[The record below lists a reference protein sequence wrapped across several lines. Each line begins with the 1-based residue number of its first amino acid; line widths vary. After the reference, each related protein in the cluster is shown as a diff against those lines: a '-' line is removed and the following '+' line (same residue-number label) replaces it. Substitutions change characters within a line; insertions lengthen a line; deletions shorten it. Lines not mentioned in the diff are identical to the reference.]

1 MHLATDPVLAS
12 DVKSE
17 TGTHPDRLGFSLAA
31 EGGLNDGAA
40 FPFVMLGLGLLGLH
54 DLGPGAV
61 GWWTIDFLWATLGG
75 LLIGA
80 ALGAA
85 SGRLVVYLRS
95 RHGEAVGLDE
105 FLGLGLV
112 ALAYGIAQLSLASG
126 FLAVFAAGLALQRV
140 REHPRR
146 HTRPLAA
153 AAAGSAAG
161 HPYDKLATHSHH
173 ASVTMRDSVQG
184 FNAQLERLAE
194 LTVVLVVGA
203 MLAYAKPL
211 PAALWFVPLMLLLL
225 RPLSVVV
232 ALTGERVSLP
242 QQAMVGWF
250 GIRGIGSVFY
260 LLFVLR
266 YGIAGPIAD
275 TLISLTLWTVA
286 ASIVAH
292 GVTVQ
297 PLMQRYI
304 ARRRRRPASKAPARR
319 RRTMIEPLLL
329 TTARLCTFD
338 GQRLLTGASGFFFE
352 RDERLFLVTSRHVL
366 IDEPSEHLPDRIEI
380 ELHTDAHNLTQS
392 TALSMLL
399 YRDGKSVWRQGSDAG
414 GEIDVAVIEI
424 DRAALPD
431 SVLLRC
437 LHAGPPAGL
446 AAGGGGR
453 HLAADRRLPA
463 RLPRHA
469 APPAGGAPGGDRLV
483 LRPALPGPGLLPHRC
498 AHAPRHQRR
507 AGGDARPRRRSRNCP
522 GSCWACTRRA
532 WTWAP
537 ATGSRTNRW
546 A

>member
-1 MHLATDPVLAS
+1 MSFAEWSLLLGALLVTMVLAGTLLGRLPLSSAMVYLGLGWLLGPDGIDVLRPDPLAHTALLERLAEIALLISLFAVGLRLGVPLRDRRWRLPLRLAFLSMAVMVALVSAIGVLWLQLPLGAAVLLGAILAPTDPVLAS

-17 TGTHPDRLGFSLAA
+17 AGSQPDRLGFSLAA

-54 DLGPGAV
+54 ELGPGGAA
-61 GWWTIDFLWATLGG
+61 WWSVDLLWATLGG

-105 FLGLGLV
+105 FLGLGLL
-112 ALAYGIAQLSLASG
+112 ALAYGVAQLSLASG

-140 REHPRR
+140 RERPRR
-146 HTRPLAA
+146 DTRPLAP

-173 ASVTMRDSVQG
+173 ASVTMRDSVQA
-184 FNAQLERLAE
+184 FNAQLEKLAE
-194 LTVVLVVGA
+194 LTVVLAVGA

-232 ALTGERVSLP
+232 ALTGERLSLT

-266 YGIAGPIAD
+266 HGIDGPVAD

-292 GVTVQ
+292 GVTAQ

-304 ARRRRRPASKAPARR
+304 ARRRRPAAK
-319 RRTMIEPLLL
+319 PLPE
-329 TTARLCTFD
+329 
-338 GQRLLTGASGFFFE
+338 G
-352 RDERLFLVTSRHVL
+352 
-366 IDEPSEHLPDRIEI
+366 
-380 ELHTDAHNLTQS
+380 
-392 TALSMLL
+392 
-399 YRDGKSVWRQGSDAG
+399 
-414 GEIDVAVIEI
+414 
-424 DRAALPD
+424 
-431 SVLLRC
+431 
-437 LHAGPPAGL
+437 
-446 AAGGGGR
+446 
-453 HLAADRRLPA
+453 
-463 RLPRHA
+463 A
-469 APPAGGAPGGDRLV
+469 AP
-483 LRPALPGPGLLPHRC
+483 
-498 AHAPRHQRR
+498 
-507 AGGDARPRRRSRNCP
+507 
-522 GSCWACTRRA
+522 
-532 WTWAP
+532 
-537 ATGSRTNRW
+537 
-546 A
+546 